1 MVIRVIYILD
11 EYDLLT
17 KWSFCI
23 TPLPRGFFSPKNKK
37 ESQDFRVSRKYQARQ
52 VKHFEYIFF
61 GLLESFSL
69 VAYRKFRT
77 VGKKSCIPT
86 QYEQLDILRSVL

>member
-17 KWSFCI
+17 KWSFCT

-37 ESQDFRVSRKYQARQ
+37 ESQDFRVSRKYQARK
-52 VKHFEYIFF
+52 VKHLSIY
-61 GLLESFSL
+61 SL
-69 VAYRKFRT
+69 DWSKAFH
-77 VGKKSCIPT
+77 
-86 QYEQLDILRSVL
+86 L

>member
-1 MVIRVIYILD
+1 MVMRVIYILD
-11 EYDLLT
+11 EHDLLT

-23 TPLPRGFFSPKNKK
+23 TPLPRGYFSPKNKK
-37 ESQDFRVSRKYQARQ
+37 ENQDFRVSRKYQARQ

-61 GLLESFSL
+61 GLLGSFSF

-77 VGKKSCIPT
+77 VGKNVAYPHNMSNWT
-86 QYEQLDILRSVL
+86 F